1 MPTSKEYRQQAKDC
15 MNLASEAEEL
25 FVKTALT
32 EMAADFEG
40 LAEKLQQRAFEEP
53 ISARRLEMMTWQH
66 APDPP
71 KKLPSQTPSVT
82 PPAGFLYLYGLLPPL
97 C

>member
-25 FVKTALT
+25 FVKTLT

-40 LAEKLQQRAFEEP
+40 LAEKLQQRTTGFCLRGTNKR
-53 ISARRLEMMTWQH
+53 SATLR
-66 APDPP
+66 
-71 KKLPSQTPSVT
+71 
-82 PPAGFLYLYGLLPPL
+82 
-97 C
+97 